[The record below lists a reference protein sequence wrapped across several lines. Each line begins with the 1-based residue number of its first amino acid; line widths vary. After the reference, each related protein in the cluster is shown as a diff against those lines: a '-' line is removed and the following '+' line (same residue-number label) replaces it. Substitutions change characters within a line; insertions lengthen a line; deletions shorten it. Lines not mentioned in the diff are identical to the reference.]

1 MFELPQK
8 QTDQEDSR
16 MRETRNAQT
25 SIFDRYAEHEFGRQL
40 KRLSVLLDN
49 YPQFLDLVARDFDKA
64 NIVSTGACGLSIES
78 ILRCLVLK
86 QITQLSYQK
95 LSFHLSDS
103 VSYRTFA
110 RLKVRQSP
118 SKSALQATVRRVQPA
133 TLAQIHRLLLS
144 DWLAQGQLSLDALRI
159 DSTVVDSNIAP
170 PLDSGLLEDGI
181 RVLSRLMANS
191 KVSTGVKIRF
201 VDQRKRSKSLAFRI
215 FHAKKAE
222 KNRLYPDLIRC
233 ARVTLR
239 QTAKGIDKVRLHAT
253 DEVHSRTWIKKV
265 EHYRAL
271 LSRVID
277 QTERR
282 VIHGE
287 KVPASE
293 KLVSL
298 FEPHTDIIVKGLRE
312 VQYGHKVNLATE
324 QRGFVIYVNIEDG
337 NPADSSLY
345 QPVLDACQ
353 ADYEMTPGAVVA
365 DGGYASVDNVCQAR
379 QRGVKRAVF
388 NKPVGLGLHDM
399 GVKKKTFA
407 ALRDFRAGIEGNIS
421 ELKRVFGLRRATW
434 KGSDGFGAYVW
445 SSVLSYNLMR
455 WSRLCPG

>member
-8 QTDQEDSR
+8 QIDQEDFR
-16 MRETRNAQT
+16 MRETRNAQA

-40 KRLSVLLDN
+40 ERLSALLDCH
-49 YPQFLDLVARDFDKA
+49 PEILELIAKDFDKA
-64 NIVSTGACGLSIES
+64 NVASTGACGLSIES
-78 ILRCLVLK
+78 IFRCLVLK

-95 LSFHLSDS
+95 LAFHLCDS
-103 VSYRTFA
+103 ATYRTFV
-110 RLKVRQSP
+110 RLKIKQSP
-118 SKSALQATVRRVQPA
+118 SKSALQATVRRVQPE
-133 TLAQIHRLLLS
+133 TLAQIHRLVMS
-144 DWLAQGQLSLDALRI
+144 DWLAQGQLSLDTLRM
-159 DSTVVDSNIAP
+159 DSTVVDSHIAP

-191 KVSTGVKIRF
+191 KACTGMKMRF

-215 FHAKKAE
+215 FHAKKTE
-222 KNRLYPDLIRC
+222 KNRLYPELIRC
-233 ARVTLR
+233 AQVALR
-239 QTAKGIDKVRLHAT
+239 QTAKAIDKVRLHAS
-253 DEVHSRTWIKKV
+253 DEPRSRTWIDKV
-265 EHYRAL
+265 VHYRAL
-271 LSRVID
+271 LLRVID

-298 FEPHTDIIVKGLRE
+298 FEPHTDIIVKGMRA

-324 QRGFVIYVNIEDG
+324 QHGFVTYFNIEDG
-337 NPADSSLY
+337 NPADTTLY

-353 ADYEMTPGAVVA
+353 AVYRTTPDAVVA
-365 DGGYASVDNVCQAR
+365 DGGYASGDNVRQAR

-388 NKPVGLGLHDM
+388 NKPVGLGLHEM
-399 GVKKKTFA
+399 GVKRKTFD

-421 ELKRVFGLRRATW
+421 ELKRVFGLRRANW
-434 KGSDGFGAYVW
+434 KGRDGFCAYVW

-455 WSRLCPG
+455 WVRLCPG